1 VIYFLE
7 LPRSVPPQ
15 VHLKAF
21 DMAEGR
27 IRELGT
33 VRYAVVEGTPAIA
46 VSRDGRHVVYTQIDS
61 MEADIMLMESFR

>member
-1 VIYFLE
+1 
-7 LPRSVPPQ
+7 
-15 VHLKAF
+15 
-21 DMAEGR
+21 MAEGR